1 MVQMDAKEEKN
12 QMKILRRGN
21 DGYVLPYMLALIMA
35 LSLLLSGL
43 SMALETKHKS
53 LQKEANMLYQ
63 ELKE

>member
-1 MVQMDAKEEKN
+1 
-12 QMKILRRGN
+12 MKILRRGN